1 MEQTKEQLQAKIEAL
16 QTQLNNLTH
25 EIQREQK
32 ALEDLNKP
40 VLTNKVYDTIVD
52 TIRDAI
58 YDVRFSEDDFEVEL
72 SMGYDNKVEIE
83 HLEFTSSD
91 SLADDVIRHIDK
103 KFRVEEEVELV
114 ESSLSSNTDTDNE

>member
-58 YDVRFSEDDFEVEL
+58 YEEDIEVEL

>member
-40 VLTNKVYDTIVD
+40 VLTSKAYDTIVD
-52 TIRDAI
+52 TIRNAI

-83 HLEFTSSD
+83 NLEFNSSD
-91 SLADDVIRHIDK
+91 SLADDVIRHIDNQ
-103 KFRVEEEVELV
+103 FRVEEEV
-114 ESSLSSNTDTDNE
+114 ESSLSSNTNTDNE